1 MFRPSAFV
9 ATLLVLSA
17 CATPDPSGRQTLVTR
32 ESAVVLHNGV
42 NEPFEVKFKAGYGAP
57 DFWCA
62 AGRFAE
68 NQRLSTGSRIYRL
81 TPSPRPQGS
90 GIVFTFSPP
99 PPGVAQPTGLNRI
112 TSTPDSLAVFDA
124 RDQCRIVN
132 NRVRRFN

>member
-1 MFRPSAFV
+1 MIRHSALV

-17 CATPDPSGRQTLVTR
+17 CATTDSSGRETLITR

-42 NEPFEVKFKAGYGAP
+42 NDPFEVKFKAGYGAP

-68 NQRLSTGSRIYRL
+68 NQNLPVGARIYRL

-90 GIVFTFSPP
+90 GMAFSFAQ
-99 PPGVAQPTGLNRI
+99 PPGGGQPTGLNRI
-112 TSTPDSLAVFDA
+112 SSDPDSLSVSNA
-124 RDQCRIVN
+124 RDQCRIVQL
-132 NRVRRFN
+132 RTRGRD